1 VATDVGQRPRA
12 PHAARHRRPPPP
24 RNRLL
29 SLVVETGS
37 VVVLGLLVAIL
48 VRLFVAEAFYVPSGS
63 MEATLTKDDRIL
75 AEKVSYLHRDIER
88 GDVVVFADP
97 GNWLPPS
104 EEDGPGALRRFGEF
118 IGVLPRSS
126 QGHLVKRVIGVGG
139 DRVKCCDRKGRIT
152 VNGHPL
158 DESSYLNK
166 GAKPSEDPFD
176 VRVPDGTLWVMGDNR
191 QQSAD
196 SRAHLGAPGGGFVPV
211 DDVVGR
217 ACCVIWPSERM
228 TKLRRPPTF
237 ENSGLNK

>member
-12 PHAARHRRPPPP
+12 SRGPRHRRPPPP
-24 RNRLL
+24 RNKLL
-29 SLVVETGS
+29 SLVVETGT

-48 VRLFVAEAFYVPSGS
+48 VRLFAAEAFYVPSGS
-63 MEATLTKDDRIL
+63 MEATLTKDDRII

-97 GNWLPPS
+97 GDWLPPA
-104 EEDGPGALRRFGEF
+104 EAEGPGPLRRFGEF

-126 QGHLVKRVIGVGG
+126 RGHLVKRVIGVGG
-139 DRVKCCDRKGRIT
+139 DRVKCCDKQGRVT
-152 VNGHPL
+152 VNGHAL
-158 DESSYLNK
+158 DEKSYLNR

-196 SRAHLGAPGGGFVPV
+196 SRAHLGSPGGGFVPV

-228 TKLRRPPTF
+228 TTLRRPPTF
-237 ENSGLNK
+237 ESSGLNK